1 MKILSLDTSSEYMS
15 LGLKIDEDFYS
26 ININA
31 GQTHSEIVLPE
42 IKKLLEEHQLTTKDL
57 DAVAFGRGPG
67 SFTGIRIACGIA
79 YGLGYGASIPVI
91 GVNNLLALAESS
103 GKNKVISVIDAR
115 MGEIYL
121 SAYTKESKIFSKPII
136 EGVYKPDEL
145 PQLKE
150 SGWTVIGNAIEIY
163 KQEIKDHFDQQ
174 IDNLLDGPHQVVESI
189 SKLAIPFIKNEIF
202 ELIHAEPVYLRNKV
216 AFTTEE
222 RKALNAI

>member
-1 MKILSLDTSSEYMS
+1 MFSCIS
-15 LGLKIDEDFYS
+15 
-26 ININA
+26 
-31 GQTHSEIVLPE
+31 
-42 IKKLLEEHQLTTKDL
+42 
-57 DAVAFGRGPG
+57 VA
-67 SFTGIRIACGIA
+67 T
-79 YGLGYGASIPVI
+79 YT
-91 GVNNLLALAESS
+91 ESS
-103 GKNKVISVIDAR
+103 GKNKVISAIDAR

-150 SGWTVIGNAIEIY
+150 SGWTLIGNAIETY
-163 KQEIKDHFDQQ
+163 KKEMKDHFDQQ
-174 IDNLLDGPHQVVESI
+174 INNLVDGPYEVVESI
-189 SKLAIPFIKNEIF
+189 SRLAIPFIKNKVF

>member
-1 MKILSLDTSSEYMS
+1 MDTSTEYMS
-15 LGLKIDEDFYS
+15 LGLKIYEDFHS
-26 ININA
+26 INIKA

-42 IKKLLEEHQLTTKDL
+42 INKFLSDHQLTTKDL
-57 DAVAFGRGPG
+57 DAIAFGKGPG

-91 GVNNLLALAESS
+91 GVNNLLALADRS

-115 MGEIYL
+115 MGEIYF
-121 SAYTKESKIFSKPII
+121 SAYIKEGKTFSEPMF

-145 PQLKE
+145 PRIKE
-150 SGWTVIGNAIEIY
+150 SGWTLIGNAIETY
-163 KQEIKDHFDQQ
+163 KQEMKDHFGQQ
-174 IDNLLDGPHQVVESI
+174 IENLIDGPIEVVESI
-189 SKLAIPFIKNEIF
+189 SKLATPFIKNKIF

-216 AFTTEE
+216 AFTIEE

>member
-1 MKILSLDTSSEYMS
+1 MS
-15 LGLKIDEDFYS
+15 LGLKIYEDFHS
-26 ININA
+26 INIKA

-42 IKKLLEEHQLTTKDL
+42 INKFLSEHQLTTKDL
-57 DAVAFGRGPG
+57 DAIAFGKGPG

-91 GVNNLLALAESS
+91 GVNNLLALADRS

-115 MGEIYL
+115 MGEIYF
-121 SAYTKESKIFSKPII
+121 SAYIKEGKTFSEPMF

-145 PQLKE
+145 PRIKE
-150 SGWTVIGNAIEIY
+150 SGWTLIGNAIETY
-163 KQEIKDHFDQQ
+163 KQEMKDHFGQQ
-174 IDNLLDGPHQVVESI
+174 IENLIDGPIEVVESI
-189 SKLAIPFIKNEIF
+189 SKLATPFIKNKIF

-216 AFTTEE
+216 AFTIEE

>member
-1 MKILSLDTSSEYMS
+1 MKILSLDTSTEYMS

-26 ININA
+26 INIKA
-31 GQTHSEIVLPE
+31 GQTHSEIALPE
-42 IKKLLEEHQLTTKDL
+42 IKKLLSEHQLTITDL

-91 GVNNLLALAESS
+91 GVNNLLALAERS
-103 GKNKVISVIDAR
+103 GKDKVISGIDAR

-121 SAYTKESKIFSKPII
+121 SAFIKEGEAFSEPML
-136 EGVYKPDEL
+136 EGVYKLHEL
-145 PQLKE
+145 PQLKDL
-150 SGWTVIGNAIEIY
+150 GWTLVGNAIETY
-163 KQEIKDHFDQQ
+163 EKEMKDHFDQQ
-174 IDNLLDGPHQVVESI
+174 IEEVIYGPYEVVESI
-189 SKLAIPFIKNEIF
+189 SKLAIPFIKNKLF

-222 RKALNAI
+222 RKALNAV

>member
-15 LGLKIDEDFYS
+15 LSLKIDEEFYS

-42 IKKLLEEHQLTTKDL
+42 IKKLLERYQLTTKDL
-57 DAVAFGRGPG
+57 DAVAFGKGPG

-103 GKNKVISVIDAR
+103 GKNKVISAIDAR

-121 SAYTKESKIFSKPII
+121 SAY
-136 EGVYKPDEL
+136 
-145 PQLKE
+145 
-150 SGWTVIGNAIEIY
+150 
-163 KQEIKDHFDQQ
+163 IK
-174 IDNLLDGPHQVVESI
+174 
-189 SKLAIPFIKNEIF
+189 
-202 ELIHAEPVYLRNKV
+202 
-216 AFTTEE
+216 
-222 RKALNAI
+222 

>member
-1 MKILSLDTSSEYMS
+1 MKILSLDTSTEYMS
-15 LGLKIDEDFYS
+15 LGLKIYEDFHS
-26 ININA
+26 INIKA

-42 IKKLLEEHQLTTKDL
+42 INKFLSDHQLTTKDL
-57 DAVAFGRGPG
+57 DAIAFGKGPG

-91 GVNNLLALAESS
+91 GVNNLLALADRS

-115 MGEIYL
+115 MGEIYF
-121 SAYTKESKIFSKPII
+121 SAYIKEGKTFSEPMF

-145 PQLKE
+145 PRIKE
-150 SGWTVIGNAIEIY
+150 SGWTLIGNAIETY
-163 KQEIKDHFDQQ
+163 KKEMKDHFGQQ
-174 IDNLLDGPHQVVESI
+174 IENLIDGPIEVVESI
-189 SKLAIPFIKNEIF
+189 SKLATPFIKNKIF

-216 AFTTEE
+216 AFTIEE

>member
-1 MKILSLDTSSEYMS
+1 
-15 LGLKIDEDFYS
+15 
-26 ININA
+26 
-31 GQTHSEIVLPE
+31 
-42 IKKLLEEHQLTTKDL
+42 
-57 DAVAFGRGPG
+57 
-67 SFTGIRIACGIA
+67 
-79 YGLGYGASIPVI
+79 
-91 GVNNLLALAESS
+91 LLALAESS

-121 SAYTKESKIFSKPII
+121 SAYAKESKIFSKPII
-136 EGVYKPDEL
+136 EGVYRPNEL

-222 RKALNAI
+222 RKAFNAIQ

>member
-15 LGLKIDEDFYS
+15 LGLKIHEDFYS
-26 ININA
+26 INVKA

-42 IKKLLEEHQLTTKDL
+42 IKKLLTEHQLTAKDL
-57 DAVAFGRGPG
+57 DAIAFGRGPG

-91 GVNNLLALAESS
+91 GVNNLLALADIS

-121 SAYTKESKIFSKPII
+121 SAYIKEGRTFSEPIF
-136 EGVYKPDEL
+136 EGVYKPDQL
-145 PQLKE
+145 PQFKE
-150 SGWTVIGNAIEIY
+150 SGWALIGNAIETY
-163 KQEIKDHFDQQ
+163 KKEMKDHFGQQ
-174 IDNLLDGPHQVVESI
+174 IEVLIDGPYEVVESI
-189 SKLAIPFIKNEIF
+189 SKLAMPFIKNRIF

-222 RKALNAI
+222 RKVFNAI

>member
-1 MKILSLDTSSEYMS
+1 MS
-15 LGLKIDEDFYS
+15 LGLKIYEDFHS
-26 ININA
+26 INIKA

-42 IKKLLEEHQLTTKDL
+42 INKFLSDHQLTTKDL
-57 DAVAFGRGPG
+57 DAIAFGKGPG

-91 GVNNLLALAESS
+91 GVNNLLALADRS

-115 MGEIYL
+115 MGEIYF
-121 SAYTKESKIFSKPII
+121 SAYIKEGKTFSEPMF

-145 PQLKE
+145 PRIKE
-150 SGWTVIGNAIEIY
+150 SGWTLIGNAIETY
-163 KQEIKDHFDQQ
+163 KQEMKDHFGQQ
-174 IDNLLDGPHQVVESI
+174 IENLIDGPIEVVESI
-189 SKLAIPFIKNEIF
+189 SKLATPFIKNKIF

-216 AFTTEE
+216 AFTIEE